1 MTGHRLAAVFFIG
14 EKMKKIIMSL
24 LLMMASSYCAAIPTA
39 PSVTFGTTN
48 PNPPN
53 ADTFNKYDGSV
64 YVKTS
69 DGTANGTVDS
79 IWHYSVKNNKWVQ
92 VPAGSWGSISGL
104 LSRQIDLQ
112 TALNGKQAT
121 LSLTTTGNGA
131 ATLSG
136 ATINV
141 PTPSIPAQFNPTAG
155 AGVSISG
162 AYPNMTFTN
171 TSLNTDAQTLTN
183 DGLNTMTISGGNST
197 PIINS
202 VTATT
207 ANQFLTVRVNG
218 QQSSSLSLPYF
229 QRLPLV
235 SNASSTSTTRTPI
248 TGWQFDV
255 TAGKNYRVE
264 IIGTYQTA
272 VLTTGG
278 SLGFVL
284 TSGSGTIHGNME
296 GKITSINNSAD
307 MRQSIYAI
315 NNSAATAGSFL
326 TTTGVGTINKP
337 HYIGGSFIFNCTGS
351 GTVQAQW
358 GSEVAASAAQ
368 LNAGSVMF
376 LTEF

>member
-1 MTGHRLAAVFFIG
+1 MKFLAACWFF
-14 EKMKKIIMSL
+14 L
-24 LLMMASSYCAAIPTA
+24 FSSVCAAIPTS
-39 PSVTFGTTN
+39 PSVTFGTAA

-53 ADTFNKYDGSV
+53 ASTFNKYDGSV
-64 YVKTS
+64 YVQTS
-69 DGTANGTVDS
+69 DGTSTGQVIAV
-79 IWHYSVKNNKWVQ
+79 WHYSIKNNLFVK

-104 LSRQIDLQ
+104 LSSQTDLQ

-121 LSLTTTGNGA
+121 LSLTTTGSGA

-136 ATINV
+136 ATLNV

-183 DGLNTMTISGGNST
+183 DGLNTMAISGGNSA

-207 ANQFLTVRVNG
+207 ANQFLTVSVNG
-218 QQSSSLSLPYF
+218 KPSSSLSLPYF
-229 QRLPLV
+229 QRLSLV

-255 TAGKNYRVE
+255 TAGKSYRIE
-264 IIGTYQTA
+264 IIGTYQTES
-272 VLTTGG
+272 LTTGG

-284 TSGSGTIHGNME
+284 TSGSGTIHGIMD
-296 GKITSINNSAD
+296 GKRTSTNTATDS
-307 MRQSIYAI
+307 RQSIYAV

-326 TTTGVGTINKP
+326 TTTGVGTINQP

-351 GTVQAQW
+351 GTFQAQW

>member
-1 MTGHRLAAVFFIG
+1 MLMVLFAPLAFA
-14 EKMKKIIMSL
+14 L
-24 LLMMASSYCAAIPTA
+24 PTS
-39 PSVTFGTTN
+39 PSVTFGILN
-48 PNPPN
+48 PSPS
-53 ADTFNKYDGSV
+53 DSTFNKYDGSV
-64 YVKTS
+64 FVKTS
-69 DGTANGTVDS
+69 DGTVNGVVDS
-79 IWHYSVKNNKWVQ
+79 VWHYSIKNNAWIK
-92 VPAGSWGSISGL
+92 VPNTS
-104 LSRQIDLQ
+104 
-112 TALNGKQAT
+112 
-121 LSLTTTGNGA
+121 TGND
-131 ATLSG
+131 S
-136 ATINV
+136 
-141 PTPSIPAQFNPTAG
+141 
-155 AGVSISG
+155 
-162 AYPNMTFTN
+162 
-171 TSLNTDAQTLTN
+171 QTLTN
-183 DGLNTMTISGGNST
+183 DGLNTMTISGGNSA

-218 QQSSSLSLPYF
+218 QPSSSLSLPYF

-248 TGWQFDV
+248 TGWQFNV

-272 VLTTGG
+272 ALTTGG

-296 GKITSINNSAD
+296 GKITSTNTSAD
-307 MRQSIYAI
+307 MRQSIYSV

-326 TTTGVGTINKP
+326 TTTGVGTINQP

-351 GTVQAQW
+351 GTVQARW

>member
-14 EKMKKIIMSL
+14 EKMKKIILLL
-24 LLMMASSYCAAIPTA
+24 LLMVSGYCAATPTS
-39 PSVTFGTTN
+39 PSVTFGAAN
-48 PNPPN
+48 PSPS
-53 ADTFNKYDGSV
+53 DTTFNKYDGSV
-64 YVKTS
+64 YIKTS
-69 DGTANGTVDS
+69 DGTATGTVDS
-79 IWHYSVKNNKWVQ
+79 VWHYSIKNNAWIK
-92 VPAGSWGSISGL
+92 VP
-104 LSRQIDLQ
+104 
-112 TALNGKQAT
+112 
-121 LSLTTTGNGA
+121 
-131 ATLSG
+131 
-136 ATINV
+136 
-141 PTPSIPAQFNPTAG
+141 
-155 AGVSISG
+155 
-162 AYPNMTFTN
+162 N
-171 TSLNTDAQTLTN
+171 TSTDNDSQTLTN
-183 DGLNTMTISGGNST
+183 DGLNTLTISGGNSA
-197 PIINS
+197 PIINT
-202 VTATT
+202 VTATA

-218 QQSSSLSLPYF
+218 QPSSSLSLPYF

-235 SNASSTSTTRTPI
+235 SNASSTSTTRTLI

-272 VLTTGG
+272 ALTTGG

-284 TSGSGTIHGNME
+284 TSGSGSGTIHGNME
-296 GKITSINNSAD
+296 GKVTSTNTSAA
-307 MRQSIYAI
+307 MHQSIYAV

-326 TTTGVGTINKP
+326 TTTGVGTINQP